1 VPNLN
6 LIYLIY
12 LACYCLAALCTE
24 ALTYDEVVRMLERVL
39 ATMFE
44 VRQLRLRLLS
54 LYLARSL
61 ARSLSL
67 NLVLTYAD
75 VG

>member
-1 VPNLN
+1 
-6 LIYLIY
+6 
-12 LACYCLAALCTE
+12 
-24 ALTYDEVVRMLERVL
+24 MLERVL